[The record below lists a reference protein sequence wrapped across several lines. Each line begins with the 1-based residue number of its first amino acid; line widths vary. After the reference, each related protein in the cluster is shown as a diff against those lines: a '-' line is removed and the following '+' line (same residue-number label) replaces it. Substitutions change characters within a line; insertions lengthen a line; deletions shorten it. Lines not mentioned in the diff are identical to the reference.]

1 MTQKEMQKAAETQE
15 QKTQKQE
22 LQKMIIEGSVVSA
35 RYGANKFDDTN
46 KYRIS
51 LKSDNID
58 YDNIHAFDNAGS
70 KLTPAWYKN
79 RDGYINLASIYEIP
93 IKDYKGKVIS
103 FEEWLENYNALGSIV
118 KVAIKQ
124 KDGAIYPQAI
134 VIIEDGEDRDP
145 FEGM

>member
-1 MTQKEMQKAAETQE
+1 M
-15 QKTQKQE
+15 
-22 LQKMIIEGSVVSA
+22 QKMIIEGSVVSA

-51 LKSDNID
+51 IKSDNID

-134 VIIEDGEDRDP
+134 VIVEDGEDRDP